1 MKDDIKEELREAARE
16 VCRQLEREQERITE
30 EAERLKSFMFTLE
43 STEEVLQENER
54 LQGEIEQLRSQ
65 WQEEKERNT
74 KLEMQLNEMSK
85 MTASVAGKASQDE
98 LQKALRV
105 FVNKSKRKKMEK
117 RIAVKEMVQLRSQ
130 WQEEKERNTRLEMQL
145 NEMSKLSA
153 SVAGKASQDELL
165 KALRVF
171 VNKSKR
177 KKMEKRI
184 AVKEMVLELAN
195 ANGLVLPSDLAA
207 SIDSLDDEQPQVEQP
222 QAATGGVTENVAELL
237 TAEAQVLWQ
246 RLRDAR
252 FIVAD
257 GYALAEGVSSNQ
269 AAYIADRMAE
279 RLQIRKKWKLFQQL
293 WGIPNLA
300 QLAGT
305 WQQTGKLPP
314 RSSDIDKLTK

>member
-117 RIAVKEMVQLRSQ
+117 RIAVKEMV
-130 WQEEKERNTRLEMQL
+130 
-145 NEMSKLSA
+145 
-153 SVAGKASQDELL
+153 
-165 KALRVF
+165 
-171 VNKSKR
+171 
-177 KKMEKRI
+177 
-184 AVKEMVLELAN
+184 LELAN
-195 ANGLVLPSDLAA
+195 ANALSLPADLAA
-207 SIDSLDDEQPQVEQP
+207 TIDSLDDEQPVVEPLPSVVPEVLAKSKEWQKVKAAGLVDENNQP
-222 QAATGGVTENVAELL
+222 TVSRPEAALM
-237 TAEAQVLWQ
+237 AEALSRRIGIENKWKMFELMWQ
-246 RLRDAR
+246 RNNMRND
-252 FIVAD
+252 
-257 GYALAEGVSSNQ
+257 YNTALEQKKSLEFQ
-269 AAYIADRMAE
+269 E
-279 RLQIRKKWKLFQQL
+279 RLKIIL
-293 WGIPNLA
+293 
-300 QLAGT
+300 
-305 WQQTGKLPP
+305 
-314 RSSDIDKLTK
+314 D

>member
-117 RIAVKEMVQLRSQ
+117 RIAVKEMV
-130 WQEEKERNTRLEMQL
+130 
-145 NEMSKLSA
+145 
-153 SVAGKASQDELL
+153 
-165 KALRVF
+165 
-171 VNKSKR
+171 
-177 KKMEKRI
+177 
-184 AVKEMVLELAN
+184 LELAN
-195 ANGLVLPSDLAA
+195 ANGLILPQDLAA
-207 SIDSLDDEQPQVEQP
+207 SIDSLDDEQIVEP
-222 QAATGGVTENVAELL
+222 SPVTTTGNVTEDMSVLFSAE
-237 TAEAQVLWQ
+237 TQVLWQ
-246 RLRDAR
+246 RLRDAG
-252 FIVAD
+252 FIMAD
-257 GYALAEGVSSNQ
+257 GYALAEGVSANQ

-279 RLQIRKKWKLFQQL
+279 KLQIKKKWKLFQQL
-293 WGIPNLA
+293 WGIPNLG

-314 RSSDIDKLTK
+314 RSSDVDKLMK

>member
-1 MKDDIKEELREAARE
+1 MKEEVKTEELKEAARE
-16 VCRQLEREQERITE
+16 VRRQLEREQERMAE
-30 EAERLKSFMFTLE
+30 EAQRLEQQLRTLEATEDLLAENDRLKDE
-43 STEEVLQENER
+43 
-54 LQGEIEQLRSQ
+54 GEGLRSQ
-65 WQEEKERNT
+65 LQEEKERST

-85 MTASVAGKASQDE
+85 MT
-98 LQKALRV
+98 
-105 FVNKSKRKKMEK
+105 
-117 RIAVKEMVQLRSQ
+117 
-130 WQEEKERNTRLEMQL
+130 
-145 NEMSKLSA
+145 A

-195 ANGLVLPSDLAA
+195 ANGLVLPTDLAA
-207 SIDSLDDEQPQVEQP
+207 TIDSLDDEQPVEQP
-222 QAATGGVTENVAELL
+222 QTANSGLTENLAELL

-246 RLRDAR
+246 RLRDAG

-257 GYALAEGVSSNQ
+257 GYALAEGVSANQ

-279 RLQIRKKWKLFQQL
+279 KLQIKKKWKLFQQL
-293 WGIPNLA
+293 WGIPNLG

-314 RSSDIDKLTK
+314 RSSDVDKLMK

>member
-117 RIAVKEMVQLRSQ
+117 RIAVKEMV
-130 WQEEKERNTRLEMQL
+130 
-145 NEMSKLSA
+145 
-153 SVAGKASQDELL
+153 
-165 KALRVF
+165 
-171 VNKSKR
+171 
-177 KKMEKRI
+177 
-184 AVKEMVLELAN
+184 LELAN
-195 ANGLVLPSDLAA
+195 ANGLILPQDLAA
-207 SIDSLDDEQPQVEQP
+207 SIDSLDDEQPPEPLPSEVPEVLAKSKFWQRVKAAGLVDDNGQP
-222 QAATGGVTENVAELL
+222 TVSRPEAALM
-237 TAEAQVLWQ
+237 AEALARRIGIDNKWKVFELLWQ
-246 RLRDAR
+246 RNNMRND
-252 FIVAD
+252 
-257 GYALAEGVSSNQ
+257 YNTALEQ
-269 AAYIADRMAE
+269 KKWLELHE
-279 RLQIRKKWKLFQQL
+279 RLKIIL
-293 WGIPNLA
+293 
-300 QLAGT
+300 
-305 WQQTGKLPP
+305 
-314 RSSDIDKLTK
+314 D